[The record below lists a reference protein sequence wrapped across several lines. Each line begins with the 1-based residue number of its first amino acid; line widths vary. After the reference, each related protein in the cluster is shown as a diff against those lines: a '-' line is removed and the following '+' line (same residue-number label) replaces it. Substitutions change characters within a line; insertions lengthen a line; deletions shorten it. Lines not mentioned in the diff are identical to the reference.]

1 MEKQNFA
8 KNFRNTIGF
17 LLFKKIFLAYLLF
30 VVIFTSFQIYTEYN
44 FAKKLIKKDLIN
56 TEQSFKTVLSK
67 TVWVFD
73 EKKIDEQ
80 VQAIIDAKTV
90 KGIVILTPFNEI
102 ISVKGSIL
110 PKFSTIDK
118 FVFENTSLKGIEFK
132 TDLITHSFELKNNQ
146 NGIDEVLG
154 TVTLF
159 VPKNEINELTQE
171 AISLILINVV
181 VSALILWFLFVYF
194 ANKLLTEPL
203 NKMIEA
209 TNDYDVQEFQ
219 EINIEFDDKKH
230 NELNTLA
237 HTFNQMS
244 RRINEAYINM
254 KQLTMIQDKQK
265 HDLENANKYKTDFLA
280 NMSHELKTPL
290 NSINVISSVMMK
302 NKDNSLDEKQVQ
314 NLKIINNC
322 GNDLLFLINDVLDIS
337 KLEAGELT
345 LDYKQVN
352 LYELMS
358 SIKDMFEPQVLEKN
372 LNFVFKCDD
381 SIGDIY
387 TDQNRVKQI
396 IKNLLSN
403 ALKFVKEG
411 EIKFLVKDNG
421 ENVEILVK
429 DDGIG
434 IAQEKLDHI
443 FDRFKQADGSTTR
456 KYGGTGLGLSI
467 CKELLVLLGGEI
479 SVKSKV
485 DVGSIFRVLI
495 PKNKDKVVQNV
506 QIESQNTQDI
516 SNKPKTNKILLLN
529 NDPVSYMS
537 VVVQLSKD
545 YEVKQVSK
553 LNDFINSYESYN
565 FYLAI
570 FDITNFDELT
580 INKALSRLNNNN
592 TIIVY
597 ENKLPNFIEKENSNI
612 YKKPID
618 KENFIEFIDSRR
630 V

>member
-1 MEKQNFA
+1 MGKQTIV

-30 VVIFTSFQIYTEYN
+30 VVLFTSFQIYTEYN

-56 TEQSFKTVLSK
+56 TEQSFKTVLAK

-73 EKKIDEQ
+73 KKKIDEQ

-90 KGIVILTPFNEI
+90 KGIVILTPFNEF
-102 ISVKGSIL
+102 ISVKGKIL
-110 PKFSTIDK
+110 PKFSKIDK
-118 FVFENTSLKGIEFK
+118 FVFENSTLENINYD
-132 TDLITHSFELKNNQ
+132 TDLIIHSFELKNFEN
-146 NGIDEVLG
+146 NVEEVLG

-159 VPKNEINELTQE
+159 VPKNQITELTQE
-171 AISLILINVV
+171 AISLILINVI

-209 TNDYDVQEFQ
+209 TNDYDVQEFD
-219 EINIEFDDKKH
+219 EINIEFDDKKD

-237 HTFNQMS
+237 QTFNQMS

-302 NKDNSLDEKQVQ
+302 NKDDSLNDKQVQ
-314 NLKIINNC
+314 NLKIINSC

-345 LDYKQVN
+345 LDYTQVN
-352 LYELMS
+352 FCELMH
-358 SIKDMFEPQVLEKN
+358 SIKDMFSPQVQEKN
-372 LNFVFKCDD
+372 LEFVFDCD
-381 SIGDIY
+381 SNIGDVY
-387 TDQNRVKQI
+387 TDPNRVKQI

-403 ALKFVKEG
+403 ALKFVKSG
-411 EIKFLVKDNG
+411 EIKLLVNNKE

-429 DDGIG
+429 DAGIG
-434 IAQEKLDHI
+434 IPQEKLDHI

-467 CKELLVLLGGEI
+467 CKELLVLLGGDI

-495 PKNKDKVVQNV
+495 PKNKDKVQ
-506 QIESQNTQDI
+506 ENTVSSDEVSLVDI
-516 SNKPKTNKILLLN
+516 KKDINNKILLLN
-529 NDPVSYMS
+529 NDPVTYIS
-537 VVVQLSKD
+537 VVVELSKIYD
-545 YEVKQVSK
+545 VKQVTKISEFISADNSDKFSLAILDISK
-553 LNDFINSYESYN
+553 LSENEIE
-565 FYLAI
+565 
-570 FDITNFDELT
+570 
-580 INKALSRLNNNN
+580 KVLSKINNN
-592 TIIVY
+592 IVIVY
-597 ENKLPNFIEKENSNI
+597 ENDLTDIVREKGFDTF
-612 YKKPID
+612 KKPFD
-618 KENFIEFIDSRR
+618 KDRFVEFINNKK

>member
-1 MEKQNFA
+1 MGKQTIV
-8 KNFRNTIGF
+8 KNFRHTIGF

-30 VVIFTSFQIYTEYN
+30 VVLFTSFQIYTEYN

-56 TEQSFKTVLSK
+56 TEQSFKTVLAK

-73 EKKIDEQ
+73 KKKIDEQ

-90 KGIVILTPFNEI
+90 KGIVILTPFNEF
-102 ISVKGSIL
+102 ISVKGKIL
-110 PKFSTIDK
+110 PKFSKIDK
-118 FVFENTSLKGIEFK
+118 FVFENTTLENIEYD
-132 TDLITHSFELKNNQ
+132 TNLISHSFELKNFENKSE
-146 NGIDEVLG
+146 EVLG

-159 VPKNEINELTQE
+159 VPKNQIAELTQE
-171 AISLILINVV
+171 AISLILINVI
-181 VSALILWFLFVYF
+181 VSALMLWFLFIYF

-209 TNDYDVQEFQ
+209 TNDYDVQEFN

-237 HTFNQMS
+237 QTFNQMS

-302 NKDNSLDEKQVQ
+302 NKDDSLDQKQVQ

-345 LDYKQVN
+345 LDYTQVN
-352 LYELMS
+352 MCDLMH
-358 SIKDMFEPQVLEKN
+358 SIKDMFAPQVQEKN
-372 LNFVFKCDD
+372 LEFVFNCD
-381 SIGDIY
+381 SNIGDVY
-387 TDQNRVKQI
+387 TDPNRVKQI

-403 ALKFVKEG
+403 ALKFVKNG
-411 EIKFLVKDNG
+411 EVKLLVKDS
-421 ENVEILVK
+421 ENSVEILVK
-429 DDGIG
+429 DSGIG

-467 CKELLVLLGGEI
+467 CKELLVLLGGDI

-495 PKNKDKVVQNV
+495 PKNKEKVQA
-506 QIESQNTQDI
+506 NTIANDEVSLMSVEKNI
-516 SNKPKTNKILLLN
+516 NNKILLLN
-529 NDPVSYMS
+529 NDPVTYLSI
-537 VVVQLSKD
+537 VVELNKV
-545 YEVKQVSK
+545 YEVTQVTKASDFIKVDNTDEFSLTILDISK
-553 LNDFINSYESYN
+553 LNENE
-565 FYLAI
+565 
-570 FDITNFDELT
+570 
-580 INKALSRLNNNN
+580 INKTLSNVNNN
-592 TIIVY
+592 IVIVY
-597 ENKLPNFIEKENSNI
+597 ENNLSNLVKEKGFDSF
-612 YKKPID
+612 KKPFD
-618 KENFIEFIDSRR
+618 KESFIEFINNKK